1 MNGITYYRLKSDYP
15 GDYTK
20 NCALNGTEVDNN
32 FYVLEGRDVKSISVN
47 GKDIIVTLLNGD
59 NICATG
65 VLDFAKPDDV
75 KSSVINVEFDKLN
88 GVLILKSIDGTT
100 QRIEGFATNENTD
113 FSVST
118 DNTLCGDGLRN
129 APLGVAPSAKTGQFK
144 TVKSIINIA
153 EGGALPACG
162 NILGDRYVTCEDIS
176 DYGYL
181 YDYRAVREIA
191 CELKN
196 TGWRIPTK
204 ADWDDLLNAVE
215 PCECDKTH
223 ESAIKNKF
231 LGKWAGKLLKSKTMW
246 RNCDCSNSCCDCCDC
261 NNDCDCNYN
270 CNCNNKPNCGCDN
283 DCTCG
288 QDTCFDYSDDP
299 CVGTKECESN
309 CKCEKSCQGDH
320 QGLDAFGF
328 RVTPAG
334 YADDGCNFGYFR
346 ERGAFWTAT
355 TDQDNTKA
363 YIKRFQYNK
372 DGVYQDVIASNYH
385 LSLRL
390 VKDYNGKNYFDVEE
404 IMDMEY
410 PTLLLPSI
418 SKGKSIWTSCNFAC
432 GDASLCPM
440 LPNNGQGLTYTRH
453 YFINE
458 WNGFRWVRN
467 EMKQGESVVVAKAPK
482 GKTMV
487 EYRVIGNDLVSVNE
501 MIYNDVM
508 KDITIVTDN
517 LEEKLTERIDSIE
530 KSIETEREER
540 LEVERQL
547 WEGINGETE
556 RAQKVEADLW
566 EGIAKEAAAREEVD
580 TQQWTAIENEGTIR
594 QAEDAK
600 IYEAL
605 AQEVTDR
612 QAEDAKI
619 YEALA
624 QEVTDRQAED
634 GKIYEALAQEVADR
648 QSEDGKLHEA
658 LAQEVTD
665 RQAEDAKINEALAQE
680 TEDRISVDNQQ
691 WEAIN
696 TEIEERKAADE
707 ALQEAINTETEERK
721 AADEA
726 LQTAIDTEAATRES
740 EDAKLQEAIDTE
752 AATREAEDVKLQT
765 AIDTEIE
772 ERKAADEA
780 LQTAIDTE
788 AATRE
793 AEDAKLQEAINTETE
808 ERTAADEALQ
818 EAINAETEE
827 RKAKDEE
834 IEGKLLTVEGTEF
847 DPNSG
852 ELTLKS
858 AAGTND
864 IKVQFSFNFGE
875 F

>member
-1 MNGITYYRLKSDYP
+1 
-15 GDYTK
+15 
-20 NCALNGTEVDNN
+20 
-32 FYVLEGRDVKSISVN
+32 
-47 GKDIIVTLLNGD
+47 
-59 NICATG
+59 
-65 VLDFAKPDDV
+65 
-75 KSSVINVEFDKLN
+75 
-88 GVLILKSIDGTT
+88 
-100 QRIEGFATNENTD
+100 
-113 FSVST
+113 
-118 DNTLCGDGLRN
+118 
-129 APLGVAPSAKTGQFK
+129 
-144 TVKSIINIA
+144 
-153 EGGALPACG
+153 
-162 NILGDRYVTCEDIS
+162 
-176 DYGYL
+176 
-181 YDYRAVREIA
+181 
-191 CELKN
+191 
-196 TGWRIPTK
+196 
-204 ADWDDLLNAVE
+204 
-215 PCECDKTH
+215 
-223 ESAIKNKF
+223 
-231 LGKWAGKLLKSKTMW
+231 MW

-334 YADDGCNFGYFR
+334 YADDGCNFGYFK
-346 ERGAFWTAT
+346 ERSAFWTAT

-372 DGVYQDVIASNYH
+372 DGVYQDVIPSNYH

-432 GDASLCPM
+432 GNASLCPM

-458 WNGFRWVRN
+458 WNGFKWVRN
-467 EMKQGESVVVAKAPK
+467 EMKQGDTVTVAKAPK

-501 MIYNDVM
+501 MIYNDVI
-508 KDITIVTDN
+508 KDVTVITDN
-517 LEEKLTERIDSIE
+517 LEEKFTERIELVE
-530 KSIETEREER
+530 KSIENEHEER

-547 WEGINGETE
+547 WEGINGEVE
-556 RAQKVEADLW
+556 RAQSVEAELW
-566 EGIAKEAAAREEVD
+566 EGIAKEATSREEVD
-580 TQQWTAIENEGTIR
+580 NQQWTAIENESTTR
-594 QAEDAK
+594 QSEDAK

-612 QAEDAKI
+612 QSEDGKL

-624 QEVTDRQAED
+624 QEVTDRQSED
-634 GKIYEALAQEVADR
+634 GKLYDAIAQEVNDRQSEDAKIYEALA
-648 QSEDGKLHEA
+648 H
-658 LAQEVTD
+658 
-665 RQAEDAKINEALAQE
+665 E

-691 WEAIN
+691 WTAIN
-696 TEIEERKAADE
+696 TEIEERKAA
-707 ALQEAINTETEERK
+707 N
-721 AADEA
+721 EA
-726 LQTAIDTEAATRES
+726 LQTAID
-740 EDAKLQEAIDTE
+740 
-752 AATREAEDVKLQT
+752 
-765 AIDTEIE
+765 
-772 ERKAADEA
+772 
-780 LQTAIDTE
+780 
-788 AATRE
+788 
-793 AEDAKLQEAINTETE
+793 N
-808 ERTAADEALQ
+808 
-818 EAINAETEE
+818 ETEE
-827 RKAKDEE
+827 RKTKDEE
-834 IEGKLLTVEGTEF
+834 IEGKVLTEEGTEF
-847 DPNSG
+847 NPNSG

-864 IKVQFSFNFGE
+864 IKVHFSFNFGE

>member
-47 GKDIIVTLLNGD
+47 GKDIIVTLMNGD
-59 NICATG
+59 NISATG
-65 VLDFAKPDDV
+65 VLDFAKADDI
-75 KSSVINVEFDKLN
+75 KSSVINAEFDKLN
-88 GVLILKSIDGTT
+88 GVLILTSIDGTI
-100 QRIEGFATNENTD
+100 QHIEGFATNENTD

-144 TVKSIINIA
+144 TVKSIINVA
-153 EGGALPACG
+153 EGGALPVCG

-181 YDYRAVREIA
+181 YDYKAVREIA

-223 ESAIKNKF
+223 ESATKNKF

-246 RNCDCSNSCCDCCDC
+246 RNCDCSGDCGCC
-261 NNDCDCNYN
+261 NDE
-270 CNCNNKPNCGCDN
+270 CNCTNNSNCGCEN

-299 CVGTKECESN
+299 CVGTKESESN
-309 CKCEKSCQGDH
+309 CKCESNCQGEH

-334 YADDGCNFGYFR
+334 YADDGCNFGYFK
-346 ERGAFWTAT
+346 ERSAFWTAT

-372 DGVYQDVIASNYH
+372 DGVYQDVIPSNYH

-432 GDASLCPM
+432 GNASLCPM

-458 WNGFRWVRN
+458 WNGFKWVRN
-467 EMKQGESVVVAKAPK
+467 EMKQGDTVTVAKAPK

-487 EYRVIGNDLVSVNE
+487 EYRVIGNDFISVNE

-508 KDITIVTDN
+508 KDVTVITDN
-517 LEEKLTERIDSIE
+517 LEEKLTERIELVE
-530 KSIETEREER
+530 KSIENEREER

-547 WEGINGETE
+547 WEGIAE
-556 RAQKVEADLW
+556 EAS
-566 EGIAKEAAAREEVD
+566 AREEID
-580 TQQWTAIENEGTIR
+580 TQQWAAIENESTTR
-594 QAEDAK
+594 QSEDAK

-605 AQEVTDR
+605 AQEVN
-612 QAEDAKI
+612 
-619 YEALA
+619 
-624 QEVTDRQAED
+624 
-634 GKIYEALAQEVADR
+634 DR
-648 QSEDGKLHEA
+648 QSEDGKLYEA
-658 LAQEVTD
+658 LAQEVND
-665 RQAEDAKINEALAQE
+665 RQSEDGKLYEALAQEVNDRQSEDAKIYEALAQE

-691 WEAIN
+691 WTVIN
-696 TEIEERKAADE
+696 TEIEERKTVDE
-707 ALQEAINTETEERK
+707 ALQSSIEAE
-721 AADEA
+721 
-726 LQTAIDTEAATRES
+726 TAIREE
-740 EDAKLQEAIDTE
+740 EDAKLQAAIDTE
-752 AATREAEDVKLQT
+752 S
-765 AIDTEIE
+765 E
-772 ERKAADEA
+772 ERKS
-780 LQTAIDTE
+780 
-788 AATRE
+788 
-793 AEDAKLQEAINTETE
+793 
-808 ERTAADEALQ
+808 
-818 EAINAETEE
+818 
-827 RKAKDEE
+827 KDEE
-834 IEGKLLTVEGTEF
+834 IEGKTLTEEGTEF